1 MRAKLI
7 EIAGGLLVGLALLA
21 ASVGVTVVMG
31 RLIEVEAEVEAEA
44 EVEVRANASASQPAN
59 GEVAR

>member
-1 MRAKLI
+1 MRARLI
-7 EIAGGLLVGLALLA
+7 EIAGGLLVGLVLLA

-31 RLIEVEAEVEAEA
+31 RLIAVD
-44 EVEVRANASASQPAN
+44 VRADVSASQPAN